1 MNKSSGAVTV
11 RKKHLFIDDVDTL
24 FMAWVHPT

>member
-24 FMAWVHPT
+24 FMA